1 MRVSVREQRGVSEI
15 LVADGEGGFDPD
27 RKLAVF
33 DRHVERMQWS
43 GQDLLVAFTRQP
55 EVHMF
60 SVFPGLRIRPASAPP
75 GAPPGLAWLRLTTRR
90 ARR

>member
-1 MRVSVREQRGVSEI
+1 VRVSVREERGVSEI
-15 LVADGEGGFDPD
+15 LVAEGEERFDPD

-33 DRHVERMQWS
+33 DRHVERLQWS
-43 GQDLLVAFTRQP
+43 GGDLLVAFTRAP

-60 SVFPGLRIRPASAPP
+60 SVCPGLRIRAAAAPP
-75 GAPPGLAWLRLTTRR
+75 GAPAELDWLRLTTRR

>member
-1 MRVSVREQRGVSEI
+1 VREQRGVSEI
-15 LVADGEGGFDPD
+15 LVAEGEERFDSD
-27 RKLAVF
+27 RALAVF
-33 DRHVERMQWS
+33 DRHVERLQWS
-43 GQDLLVAFTRQP
+43 GRDLLVAFARLP

-75 GAPPGLAWLRLTTRR
+75 GAPPELAWLRLTTRR